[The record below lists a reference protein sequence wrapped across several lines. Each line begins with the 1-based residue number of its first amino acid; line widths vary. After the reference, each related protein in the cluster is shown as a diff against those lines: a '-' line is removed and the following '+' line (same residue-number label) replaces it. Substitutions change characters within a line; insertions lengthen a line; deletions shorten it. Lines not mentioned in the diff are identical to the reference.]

1 MILQL
6 KTRKKVYPLLLREIL
21 EIRISLFGYIN
32 NGDGMRVFITGGRSG
47 IGYEVGKFLAERG
60 HLVYLGCRTVSQ
72 VFSLRE
78 KLKSEKL
85 RMIPI
90 KFDITSSDIF
100 MLKSL
105 KIDALFCHAGVGVS
119 GDITRLDIRSL
130 KDVYEVNVFSN
141 IKMIQLMISVWK
153 KEKKKG
159 KIVVT
164 SSLLELFPLPGFGV
178 YSSSKAALSMFIK
191 CLSKEEKSIS
201 FCLVELGAYST
212 GFNQVMIDNMEKYQK
227 LKKRDCLKISMRRK
241 LFSLLES
248 KNILGCAKKVALEIE
263 KRNPKKILR
272 IPFIQGLFLKVY
284 FLLFG

>member
-1 MILQL
+1 M
-6 KTRKKVYPLLLREIL
+6 YPLLLREIL

-78 KLKSEKL
+78 KLKGEKL

-90 KFDITSSDIF
+90 KFDITSSNVF

-119 GDITRLDIRSL
+119 GDIARLDIRSL

-153 KEKKKG
+153 KEKKNG
-159 KIVVT
+159 KI
-164 SSLLELFPLPGFGV
+164 
-178 YSSSKAALSMFIK
+178 
-191 CLSKEEKSIS
+191 EKSIS

-272 IPFIQGLFLKVY
+272 IPFIQGLFLKIY